1 MAKLHTTP
9 EEREREAQGVKKTVG
24 VYDDKGKKGRSKA
37 LTFIV
42 IAILI
47 VLALIIIGRIM

>member
-37 LTFIV
+37 VTFIV